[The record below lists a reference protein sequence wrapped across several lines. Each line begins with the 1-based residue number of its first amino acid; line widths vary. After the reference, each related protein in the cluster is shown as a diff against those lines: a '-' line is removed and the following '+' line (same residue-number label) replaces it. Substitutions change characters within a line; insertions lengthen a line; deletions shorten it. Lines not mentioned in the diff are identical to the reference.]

1 MLATGSHPFVIMLP
15 QVHKA
20 TGNHAFIV
28 HVEKEVK
35 EYGKN
40 APQQETFHKHWRDIL
55 TTKHKLSL
63 AMSNAIRKLLGV
75 PSPPANLKHLPPHP
89 CSRPLLATG
98 GQPRSFCASAP
109 KTKYFRRW
117 VWRARTC
124 IGGITLGTP
133 TVKPPLR
140 ASASARIVT
149 STLAFDGAAG
159 TLRSTS
165 MTRCV

>member
-40 APQQETFHKHWRDIL
+40 AAQQEKYHKHWREIL

-63 AMSNAIRKLLGV
+63 AMSNAIRKG
-75 PSPPANLKHLPPHP
+75 
-89 CSRPLLATG
+89 
-98 GQPRSFCASAP
+98 SALDSDVQRNNEEI
-109 KTKYFRRW
+109 FL
-117 VWRARTC
+117 C
-124 IGGITLGTP
+124 LS
-133 TVKPPLR
+133 L
-140 ASASARIVT
+140 
-149 STLAFDGAAG
+149 F
-159 TLRSTS
+159 
-165 MTRCV
+165 